1 MTPLRELLL
10 YYWWGNTYPRI
21 GYEYNIRK
29 ERTRHSGGVALYIR
43 ENLPHSVRGNLD
55 IRCTCYRLEIMC
67 MKIDFSYIKS
77 SLVST
82 LYRPPSADTDLVED
96 YTYSFDENCDA
107 DLLET

>member
-1 MTPLRELLL
+1 
-10 YYWWGNTYPRI
+10 
-21 GYEYNIRK
+21 
-29 ERTRHSGGVALYIR
+29 
-43 ENLPHSVRGNLD
+43 
-55 IRCTCYRLEIMC
+55 